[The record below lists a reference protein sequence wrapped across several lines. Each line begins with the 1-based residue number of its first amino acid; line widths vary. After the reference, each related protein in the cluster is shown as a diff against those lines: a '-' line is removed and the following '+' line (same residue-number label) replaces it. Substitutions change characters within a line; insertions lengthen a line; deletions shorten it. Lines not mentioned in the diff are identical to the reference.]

1 MIRLKAGILSL
12 IRRIDPDTAHRIS
25 RGWGWHVVAFL
36 ALVYVGLGIHI
47 RESIDSLVLFFGVS
61 SVAVSLGYQAENS
74 FLHRPR
80 GLPDD
85 HPISVIYDLYRVILM
100 AAFVLSVG
108 HFF

>member
-25 RGWGWHVVAFL
+25 RGWGWHIVAFL
-36 ALVYVGLGIHI
+36 ALVYVGIGIHI
-47 RESIDSLVLFFGVS
+47 RESIDSLVLFLGVS
-61 SVAVSLGYQAENS
+61 AVAVSLAYQAHTS
-74 FLHRPR
+74 FFDRPIEGDR
-80 GLPDD
+80 SHWLW
-85 HPISVIYDLYRVILM
+85 VEYRFYRALLM